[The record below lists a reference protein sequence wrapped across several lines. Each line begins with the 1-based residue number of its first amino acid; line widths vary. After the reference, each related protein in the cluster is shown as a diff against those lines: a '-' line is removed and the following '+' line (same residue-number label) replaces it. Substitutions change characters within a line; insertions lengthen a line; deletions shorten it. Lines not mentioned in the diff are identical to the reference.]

1 MTGFRI
7 PEEGR
12 PPLPSPKSAP
22 DAIKIKSRS
31 ELLVRSLTKLYE
43 KYGGGDGRQRRIMSD
58 KGFKLFKK
66 YACVAFIV
74 FFSLF

>member
-1 MTGFRI
+1 MTGRRI

-22 DAIKIKSRS
+22 DAIRIKSRS

-43 KYGGGDGRQRRIMSD
+43 KYGGGNGRQRT
-58 KGFKLFKK
+58 K
-66 YACVAFIV
+66 YE
-74 FFSLF
+74 